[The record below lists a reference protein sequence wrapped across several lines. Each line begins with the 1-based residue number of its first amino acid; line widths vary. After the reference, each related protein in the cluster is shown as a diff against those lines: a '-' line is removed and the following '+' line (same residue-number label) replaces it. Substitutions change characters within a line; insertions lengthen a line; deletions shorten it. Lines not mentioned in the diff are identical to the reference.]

1 METYYSPTEGSLETR
16 LLYGCSLQF
25 LLELGW
31 FVSQGGNLSSAYTRE
46 PPGKLKTKHVDF
58 PALPQ
63 KFQLLVTGLGSQW
76 STAGAGGRRG
86 WQSLQ
91 VLGGN
96 RGNRA
101 GFVWGQGWGDT
112 VANKILLCPRKSL
125 CNSRRER
132 KQCCYS
138 VVTDKH

>member
-31 FVSQGGNLSSAYTRE
+31 FVSQGGNLSSAYTPE

-76 STAGAGGRRG
+76 STAGAGGEEGVAESAGARRQPRQPR
-86 WQSLQ
+86 W
-91 VLGGN
+91 VCLGPGVGRYSCKQN
-96 RGNRA
+96 PL
-101 GFVWGQGWGDT
+101 VPQ
-112 VANKILLCPRKSL
+112 KIAL
-125 CNSRRER
+125 
-132 KQCCYS
+132 
-138 VVTDKH
+138 